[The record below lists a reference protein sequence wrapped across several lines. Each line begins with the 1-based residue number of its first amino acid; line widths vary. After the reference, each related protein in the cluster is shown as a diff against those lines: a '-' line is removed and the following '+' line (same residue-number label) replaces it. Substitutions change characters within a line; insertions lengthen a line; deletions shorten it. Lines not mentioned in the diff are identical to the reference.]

1 MKNLNFK
8 IAKARG
14 EHIKEINQLIIRSI
28 IEICVADHKHQYVL
42 IQDWISNKTPKNIA
56 TWVSNNYAYI
66 AISKSHTVVGFI
78 MMSKKGEILL
88 NYILPGYVKMGIGKA
103 LLNKLIQV
111 AKRSKIKELTVNST
125 ITAKP
130 FYRKND
136 FIQLI
141 DGKVKKQD
149 LMLKVI

>member
-1 MKNLNFK
+1 
-8 IAKARG
+8 
-14 EHIKEINQLIIRSI
+14 
-28 IEICVADHKHQYVL
+28 L

-130 FYRKND
+130 FYRKNG